1 MQNRFVVAGIVCLIV
16 AGPACA
22 QAVQDGVRQDVPPQA
37 TTAKHSQS
45 ANESSVGGVGDT
57 KTQYGMPR
65 ARTQNCP
72 FPPNCDIYFG
82 N

>member
-1 MQNRFVVAGIVCLIV
+1 VCLIA
-16 AGPACA
+16 AGPASA
-22 QAVQDGVRQDVPPQA
+22 QAVQDELRQDVQPQA
-37 TTAKHSQS
+37 TTAKQSQS
-45 ANESSVGGVGDT
+45 GNDSSVGGVAET

-65 ARTQNCP
+65 APVQNCS